1 MAIDKEKIKKALDSF
16 ENDKFMDAKDV
27 LSKEIKAA
35 KYDYLEKKLGLNE
48 PIEPK
53 VEPKADGDK
62 SNTSEE

>member
-1 MAIDKEKIKKALDSF
+1 MPIDKEQIKKALDSF

-35 KYDYLEKKLGLNE
+35 KYDFLEKKLELGN

-53 VEPKADGDK
+53 ADDK
-62 SNTSEE
+62 TSDDDNKSEE

>member
-1 MAIDKEKIKKALDSF
+1 MIDKEQIKKALDSF

-35 KYDYLEKKLGLNE
+35 KYDFLEKKLELSE

-53 VEPKADGDK
+53 ADAKAETKNDTK
-62 SNTSEE
+62 EE

>member
-1 MAIDKEKIKKALDSF
+1 MVDKEQIKKALDSF

-35 KYDYLEKKLGLNE
+35 KYDYLEKKLELND

-53 VEPKADGDK
+53 VEKK
-62 SNTSEE
+62 SEKKEE

>member
-1 MAIDKEKIKKALDSF
+1 MIDKEQIKKALDSF

-35 KYDYLEKKLGLNE
+35 KYDFLEKKLELSE

-53 VEPKADGDK
+53 AEPKTDTKTDTK
-62 SNTSEE
+62 EE

>member
-1 MAIDKEKIKKALDSF
+1 MIDKEQIKKALDSF

-35 KYDYLEKKLGLNE
+35 KYEFLEKKLGLEN

-53 VEPKADGDK
+53 TEKKEPETK
-62 SNTSEE
+62 EE